1 MIINSIFD
9 DTNKDFNDIKIENEK
24 NFIIDIKETMKD
36 VGIIETIEF
45 DYQEIDEKIENDERK
60 KRILRPRF
68 RGREWNISLMTNW

>member
-1 MIINSIFD
+1 MIEFC
-9 DTNKDFNDIKIENEK
+9 TNVNLSAIPLTFHANK

-68 RGREWNISLMTNW
+68 RGREWNISLMTN